1 MTANLLSRLQG
12 LTAPDR
18 EADARIA
25 VAVGDVIMR
34 HSDAHGYAFFNA
46 PIAKGDRAFLSN
58 CQDGEADAFESLGRI
73 GVKRYTASLD
83 ATVALCKRVLPG
95 WSWECRASG
104 TGDKGQATV
113 WNPSKAP
120 GYNEEQRAYNCA
132 TPAIALLIAILT
144 ALEARDGTE

>member
-1 MTANLLSRLQG
+1 MTANLLSRLEG

-18 EADARIA
+18 EVDALIMGA
-25 VAVGDVIMR
+25 CFEWAKPEPPYLAPHCVGDQPIYW
-34 HSDAHGYAFFNA
+34 HA
-46 PIAKGDRAFLSN
+46 P
-58 CQDGEADAFESLGRI
+58 EPYY
-73 GVKRYTASLD
+73 KRPVPELTASLD

-144 ALEARDGTE
+144 ALEARENG

>member
-18 EADARIA
+18 EVDALIHTA
-25 VAVGDVIMR
+25 T
-34 HSDAHGYAFFNA
+34 NA
-46 PIAKGDRAFLSN
+46 PLREGLRF
-58 CQDGEADAFESLGRI
+58 GR
-73 GVKRYTASLD
+73 VPAYTASLD
-83 ATVALCKRVLPG
+83 AAVALCERVLPG

>member
-18 EADARIA
+18 EVDARIA

-34 HSDAHGYAFFNA
+34 HSDAHGYAFFHA
-46 PIAKGDRAFLSN
+46 PIVKGDRAFLSN

-83 ATVALCKRVLPG
+83 AAIALCERVLPG
-95 WSWECRASG
+95 YDWVVAHTNG
-104 TGDKGQATV
+104 GLTIHAQVGQ
-113 WNPSKAP
+113 
-120 GYNEEQRAYNCA
+120 NEMVFGE

-144 ALEARDGTE
+144 ALEARENG

>member
-18 EADARIA
+18 EVDAALWLEFAPGATRKQWSYIHTA
-25 VAVGDVIMR
+25 TGRECHVDETRDV
-34 HSDAHGYAFFNA
+34 N
-46 PIAKGDRAFLSN
+46 
-58 CQDGEADAFESLGRI
+58 GRLI
-73 GVKRYTASLD
+73 IVPELTSSLD
-83 ATVALCKRVLPG
+83 AAVALCERVLPG

-144 ALEARDGTE
+144 ALEDRENG